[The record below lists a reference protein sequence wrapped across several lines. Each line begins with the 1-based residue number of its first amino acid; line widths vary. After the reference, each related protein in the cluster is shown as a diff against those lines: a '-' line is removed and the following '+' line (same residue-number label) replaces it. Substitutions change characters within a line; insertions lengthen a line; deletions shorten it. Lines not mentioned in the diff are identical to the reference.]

1 MKKAIAIIVAVLF
14 VFALTS
20 ISFAAEKKAA
30 TATAPAE
37 KKEAPA
43 KVKQVSGE
51 VVTVDA
57 TAGTLTVKSKKKE
70 VVLSTN
76 DKTVIKIGKEK
87 KALADIMVGDKVKAK
102 YTEID
107 GKNVAKSIAA
117 KSITIRPAEKKTVP
131 AKPAKSAK

>member
-1 MKKAIAIIVAVLF
+1 MKKTIAIIVAVLF

-20 ISFAAEKKAA
+20 ISFAAEKTAA
-30 TATAPAE
+30 PVAAPAE

-43 KVKQVSGE
+43 IVKQVSGE

-70 VVLSTN
+70 VALSTN

-87 KALADIMVGDKVKAK
+87 KALADVMVGDKVKAK

-107 GKNVAKSIAA
+107 GKNVAKSVVIMPAA
-117 KSITIRPAEKKTVP
+117 AAPAVKK
-131 AKPAKSAK
+131 AEPAKSAK

>member
-30 TATAPAE
+30 TATATTE

-43 KVKQVSGE
+43 IVKQVSGE

-70 VVLSTN
+70 VVLSTS
-76 DKTVIKIGKEK
+76 DKTVVKIGKEK
-87 KALADIMVGDKVKAK
+87 KALADVMVGDKVKAK

-107 GKNVAKSIAA
+107 GKNVAKSVVVMPAA
-117 KSITIRPAEKKTVP
+117 AAPAVKKT
-131 AKPAKSAK
+131 KSAK